1 VAEASEALFLGG
13 RTGAGKTSVGYEI
26 HAQLS
31 KARVRHCLI
40 DGDNLDMAYPPPQKH
55 GLAERNLAAIWA
67 NYRALGYRRIIYVN
81 TASVLGDVASRL
93 TAAMGDNPQVTA
105 VLLTCSDTTAHQ
117 RLTGREKGTELT
129 RHVQRSDLMAR
140 ELNLR
145 APRWVHRLETDDRTI
160 PDLAAETIS
169 LTSWTPHPPPG

>member
-1 VAEASEALFLGG
+1 LLLGG
-13 RTGAGKTSVGYEI
+13 RAGAGKTSVGYEI
-26 HAQLS
+26 HAQLTD
-31 KARVRHCLI
+31 ARVPHCLI
-40 DGDNLDMAYPPPQKH
+40 DGDNLNMAYPPPQEH

-67 NYRALGYRRIIYVN
+67 NYRTLGYRRMIYVN

-93 TAAMGDNPQVTA
+93 TVAMGDNPLVTA

-117 RLTGREKGTELT
+117 RLTGREKGTELAG
-129 RHVQRSDLMAR
+129 HIQRSDLMAR

-160 PDLAAETIS
+160 PDLAAEIIS
-169 LTSWTPHPPPG
+169 LASWTSNPPSD